1 MRRCRFCPHSVPVP
15 GTTLRRPLQIYK
27 KYPGF
32 ETKVISFFFETFR
45 GAFLILLSNPP
56 SSVAFSRTLS
66 RVALPP
72 SPVRRVPI
80 YIYNPRKT
88 RWLCGEFPGVA
99 GGLPA
104 GALAGLSLPQQMLR
118 QKFAHRFVVQPQAQ
132 PCQDYRTEEKCQGTG
147 QRLPEREVAVF
158 DPGVVEVYEGI
169 VHHVEGIGYVPQN

>member
-88 RWLCGEFPGVA
+88 RWLAGNSPALRDGSRPGRLR
-99 GGLPA
+99 GYPFRSRCFDKNLRTGSSY
-104 GALAGLSLPQQMLR
+104 SLRHSHARITEPKKSARAPGSDSRNVRSPFLT
-118 QKFAHRFVVQPQAQ
+118 QA
-132 PCQDYRTEEKCQGTG
+132 
-147 QRLPEREVAVF
+147 
-158 DPGVVEVYEGI
+158 
-169 VHHVEGIGYVPQN
+169 